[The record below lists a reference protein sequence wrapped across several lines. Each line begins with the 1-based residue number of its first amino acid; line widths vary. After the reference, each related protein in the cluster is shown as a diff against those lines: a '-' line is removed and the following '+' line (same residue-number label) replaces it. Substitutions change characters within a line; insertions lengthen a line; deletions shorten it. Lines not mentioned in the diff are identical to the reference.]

1 MLDYQF
7 MRVAFVVGIALAIA
21 LAMLGQ
27 VLVLRRLSLIGDALS
42 HGSLAGVAAGLVLG
56 MNPTVAAV
64 GVTVIFAFGIEFF
77 RRMFP
82 RYGEIATSVIMS
94 FGIGLA
100 GILQSRVSGQASLMS
115 FLFGSLVAIPQAERY
130 MVLIICAIVVVLAL
144 LLGEHFMS
152 MTFDTAN
159 ARIQGIQVNLLQGL
173 LTLMTAL
180 TIAAGAR
187 TAGTLVVSSLMVI
200 PFASVLRL
208 RKSYRATMLLSVIV
222 GVINM
227 VLGLTISY
235 YAGTAPGGTIVLT
248 SVGGLVLI
256 SLGAKIHDEYS
267 KKRGL
272 MSSGARTERP

>member
-27 VLVLRRLSLIGDALS
+27 VLVLRRLSLMGDALS

-56 MNPTVAAV
+56 VNPTMSAV
-64 GVTVIFAFGIEFF
+64 MVTVIFAFGIEFF
-77 RRMFP
+77 RRLFP

-100 GILQSRVSGQASLMS
+100 GILQSKASGQASLMS
-115 FLFGSLVAIPQAERY
+115 FLFGSLVAIPPVERNL
-130 MVLIICAIVVVLAL
+130 VLIICGIVVILSL
-144 LLGEHFMS
+144 LLLEHYMS
-152 MTFDTAN
+152 MTFDHAN
-159 ARIQGIQVNLLQGL
+159 ARIQGLRTNVLQGL
-173 LTLMTAL
+173 FTLMTAL
-180 TIAAGAR
+180 TIAAGSR

-200 PFASVLRL
+200 PFATVLRL
-208 RKSYRATMLLSVIV
+208 GHSYRRTMVSSVVI

-227 VLGLTISY
+227 TLGLTISY

-248 SVGGLVLI
+248 SVGMLILVSLI
-256 SLGAKIHDEYS
+256 AKLVSEI
-267 KKRGL
+267 KKQRQLPEDQLRVG
-272 MSSGARTERP
+272 